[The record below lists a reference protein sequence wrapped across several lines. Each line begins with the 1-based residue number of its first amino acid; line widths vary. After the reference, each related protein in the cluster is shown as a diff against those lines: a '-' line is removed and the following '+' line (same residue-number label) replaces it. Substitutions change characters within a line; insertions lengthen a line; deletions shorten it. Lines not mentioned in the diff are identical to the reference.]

1 MEKSNLRLEDKEE
14 SNKTNPYETDFVILS
29 AYEITYLTKSSGLKG
44 KDFDQILSVLLFYF
58 CYKRF

>member
-14 SNKTNPYETDFVILS
+14 SNNTNPYETDFVILS
-29 AYEITYLTKSSGLKG
+29 AHEITSLTKSSVLRG
-44 KDFDQILSVLLFYF
+44 KDFHQILSVLLFYF